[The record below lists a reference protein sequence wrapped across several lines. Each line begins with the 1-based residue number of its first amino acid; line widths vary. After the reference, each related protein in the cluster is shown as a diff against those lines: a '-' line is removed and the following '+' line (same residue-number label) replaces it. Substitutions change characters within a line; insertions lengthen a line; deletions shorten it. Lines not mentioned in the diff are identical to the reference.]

1 MAVIFQ
7 NRPTFFMQINNIL
20 KFNSSYCNIYSLST
34 HHRGIDPK
42 RRKRVFYL
50 NNSGG
55 EQVDNFRDDEEFARI
70 GAKDIWHPYN
80 LQSLKERDF
89 KKVVGKILKREHS
102 LLKILK
108 LREIAC
114 QDQLLSR
121 YL

>member
-1 MAVIFQ
+1 
-7 NRPTFFMQINNIL
+7 MQINNIL

-70 GAKDIWHPYN
+70 GAKDIWHPIIFN
-80 LQSLKERDF
+80 PS
-89 KKVVGKILKREHS
+89 KRET
-102 LLKILK
+102 LKK
-108 LREIAC
+108 
-114 QDQLLSR
+114 S
-121 YL
+121 